1 MIIDIIFVLIV
12 VLALFKGYSRGLI
25 IGLFSFLS
33 IIIGLAAALKLS
45 AAVASYIGS
54 AVKVSDEWLPLLS
67 FALVFII
74 VVLLVRLGAKAIQ
87 KSFQVA
93 MLGWLDRLGGIVF
106 FVSIYVLVFSV
117 LLFYG
122 QQMKLIPEKTINE
135 SVTFSHI
142 QPLAPKVIEGLAAV
156 IPLFKNIFQQLQE
169 FFGSLRS

>member
-1 MIIDIIFVLIV
+1 MIIDIIFALVV

-45 AAVASYIGS
+45 AAVAVYIGN
-54 AVKVSDEWLPLLS
+54 AVKVSEEWLPLLS
-67 FALVFII
+67 FALVFIV

-122 QQMKLIPEKTINE
+122 EQMKLIPEKTINE
-135 SVTFSHI
+135 SVTFAHI
-142 QPLAPKVIEGLAAV
+142 QPLAPRVIEGLAAV

-169 FFGSLRS
+169 FFGSLKT